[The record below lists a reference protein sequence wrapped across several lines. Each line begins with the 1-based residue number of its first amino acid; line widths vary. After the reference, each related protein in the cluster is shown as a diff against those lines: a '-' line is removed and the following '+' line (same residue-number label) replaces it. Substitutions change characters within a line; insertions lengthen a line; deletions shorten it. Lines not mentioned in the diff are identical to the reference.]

1 MDEVIFEEFKGTGNM
16 EIRLDRNLAD
26 RRIFPAIDV
35 VASGTRKE
43 ELLLDAQEAPL
54 IWAVRRVLAN
64 ANNPERSMDMLN
76 KSLSADRDQRRVPYQ
91 DRAPREVVQ
100 PHGRELRAVGRRRRR
115 GFEEFQ
121 IERRARIPRQPDA
134 AAAKAARCWCRP
146 LHPWRLRLSREA
158 RAG

>member
-16 EIRLDRNLAD
+16 ELKLDRNLAD

-54 IWAVRRVLAN
+54 IWAVRRVLSN

-76 KSLSADRDQRRVPYQ
+76 KSLSQTETNA
-91 DRAPREVVQ
+91 
-100 PHGRELRAVGRRRRR
+100 
-115 GFEEFQ
+115 EFL
-121 IERRARIPRQPDA
+121 IKTARRA
-134 AAAKAARCWCRP
+134 KSS
-146 LHPWRLRLSREA
+146 SRMDESFEL
-158 RAG
+158 